1 MAGMRDFLVRAALIL
16 AILLP
21 IYFLVAA
28 LGTKFG
34 LLDWRIGFGLMT
46 YTLGKFV
53 LMGVGAIGLLATLA
67 TILVKPRMK
76 GLLGALLAVLLPAA
90 GMGYGVYV
98 QSQAKDIPPIHDIS
112 TSLDDPPSFTELVL
126 QERAKVPCVNTL
138 DFATK
143 TVGAANGPGCRG
155 RDGGPLAKDLH
166 AKAYGDLKPLRM
178 NQAPNDAVEMVLDAA
193 AAQGWT
199 IVNADVEGGL
209 IEATA
214 STFWYGFKDDIAVR
228 LRPTIDGLGTIVDVR
243 SVSRVGVSDL
253 GANAARIRAFL
264 AAVDSEQAKAAT
276 GG

>member
-1 MAGMRDFLVRAALIL
+1 MAGIRDFLVRAALIL

-21 IYFLVAA
+21 IYFLVAS

-34 LLDWRIGFGLMT
+34 LLDWRIGFGVMT

-53 LMGVGAIGLLATLA
+53 LIGVGAVGVLALLATLA
-67 TILVKPRMK
+67 VAPRFK
-76 GLLGALLAVLLPAA
+76 GVMGALLAILLPAA
-90 GMGYGVYV
+90 GMGYGAYV
-98 QSQAKDIPPIHDIS
+98 QSQIKDIPPIHDIS
-112 TSLDDPPSFTELVL
+112 TSLDDPPSFTAAILDA
-126 QERAKVPCVNTL
+126 RAAVPCVNSL

-143 TVGAANGPGCRG
+143 VVGAPNGPGCRG
-155 RDGGPLAKDLH
+155 REGGPLAKDLH

-178 NQAPNDAVEMVLDAA
+178 NQMPSDAFEIVLDAA
-193 AAQGWT
+193 NAQGWE

-228 LRPTIDGLGTIVDVR
+228 LRPTPDGVSTIVDVR

-253 GANAARIRAFL
+253 GANTARIRTFL
-264 AAVDSEQAKAAT
+264 AAVDGEQSKAAT